1 MIRFLQTPGPIKKY
15 VLGGVLVIICISMA
29 WYLVPTGGSSGLGLG
44 GPEKG
49 VVARVGGE
57 NVTVQEVQR
66 QARQML
72 EQQFPRG
79 GAQASMLLPYFTPR
93 AAENL
98 IARQAVIAE
107 AQRLGLRTNDEELRD
122 ELQHNPQYAGAF
134 FPGGNFIGQDE
145 YEGRLQQAG
154 LTISQFE
161 QGAKEDIL
169 ISKLRKLIAASA
181 IVADAD
187 VRKEFIK
194 QNTKVKFDYA
204 VLSKEDILKQV
215 HFTDAEL
222 RAFYES
228 NKANYSNAIPEKRK
242 VKYVLIDTA
251 KIQAETAVTRQDLM
265 TYYDQHRDDFRAAEQ
280 VNVRHIL
287 VKTPSAGTD
296 GKVDPK
302 GLEEARKKAEDILK
316 QVKAGGNF
324 ADLAKK
330 YSDDPSSAKNGGSL
344 GWIGRGRAA
353 PEFDKAAFSLP
364 KGATSDLVLSSS
376 GFHIIHVDDK
386 QDAHVKTPD
395 EVKDQVEPILKQQ
408 KAAQAGDAQASALLA
423 QARSGGLDKAAAAK
437 GLPVITT
444 DFVANTDSLPGIGS
458 SPQFMEALFGAADKS
473 PAAEVQLPQGF
484 AVFQLIEIK
493 PPATPSFEDI
503 RSRVETEF
511 KNQRGAAL
519 LSQKVQELSDR
530 AKAEHDL
537 KKAAK
542 ELGATLKTSDF
553 VLPDGQVPDIGSM
566 SGPAALAFTMKPGDI
581 SAPIAVSN
589 SGIVLAILEKQ
600 DPTDQDFAAKKDEI
614 HDSLLQAKQNEL
626 FNLFVVNLR
635 QQMEKS
641 GRIKINQEEM
651 KNLTRAQGS
660 EEGE

>member
-29 WYLVPTGGSSGLGLG
+29 WYLVPTGGSASFGLG

-49 VVARVGGE
+49 VVAEVAGE
-57 NVTVQEVQR
+57 KITADEVQR
-66 QARQML
+66 QAKQMV

-79 GAQASMLLPYFTPR
+79 GPQVAMLLPYFATR

-98 IARQAVIAE
+98 IARDAVIAE
-107 AQRLGLRTNDEELRD
+107 AQRLGLRTNDDELRD
-122 ELQHNPQYAGAF
+122 DLQHNPQYAGAF
-134 FPGGNFIGQDE
+134 FPGGNFVGQEE
-145 YEGRLQQAG
+145 YESRLQQAG
-154 LTISQFE
+154 LTVPQFE
-161 QGAKEDIL
+161 QGAKDDIL
-169 ISKLRKLIAASA
+169 ISKLRKLIAAGAMVPES
-181 IVADAD
+181 D
-187 VRKEFIK
+187 VRKEFVR

-215 HFTDAEL
+215 HSTDAEL

-228 NKANYSNAIPEKRK
+228 NKANYNGALPEKRK

-251 KIQAETAVTRQDLM
+251 KIEAQTPVTHQDLLA
-265 TYYDQHRDDFRAAEQ
+265 YYDQHRDEFRAAEQ
-280 VNVRHIL
+280 VNVRQIL
-287 VKTPSAGTD
+287 IKTPQPGPD
-296 GKVDPK
+296 GKVDQN
-302 GLEEARKKAEDILK
+302 GVEEARKKAQDVLK
-316 QVKAGGNF
+316 QLRAGAKF
-324 ADLAKK
+324 EDLAKK
-330 YSDDPSSAKNGGSL
+330 YSEDPSGKTGGSV
-344 GWIGRGRAA
+344 GWVTQFPV
-353 PEFDKAAFSLP
+353 PEVNKVVFSLP
-364 KGATSDLVLSSS
+364 KGGTSDVINA
-376 GFHIIHVDDK
+376 GFAFVIIHVDDK
-386 QDAHVKTPD
+386 QDAHTKTLD
-395 EVKDQVEPILKQQ
+395 EVKDQIEPVIKQQ
-408 KAAQAGDAQASALLA
+408 KAAQAGDAQASALAA
-423 QARSGGLDKAAAAK
+423 QASNGGLDKAAAAK
-437 GLPVITT
+437 GLPVIAT
-444 DFVANTDSLPGIGS
+444 DFIARTDSLPGIGS
-458 SPQFMEALFGAADKS
+458 SPQFMDALFSIAPKS
-473 PAAEVQLPQGF
+473 PAQEAQLPQGF
-484 AVFQLIEIK
+484 AVFELVDVK
-493 PPATPSFEDI
+493 PPATPSFDEI

-542 ELGATLKTSDF
+542 ELGATLKTSDL

-566 SGPAALAFTMKPGDI
+566 TGPANVAFTMKPGEI
-581 SAPIAVSN
+581 SAPIAVS
-589 SGIVLAILEKQ
+589 STGIVLSILEKQ
-600 DPTDQDFAAKKDEI
+600 EPTDEDFAAKRDEI

-651 KNLTRAQGS
+651 KNLTRAQGG